1 MLTED
6 VIYRFLGSGFL
17 FLSIAVGSVVAQ
29 VGISEKEWQLPKR
42 AQAVSDDGQMLS
54 LRKVKGTE
62 RVTSLTKYRFATL
75 EFDMRIGRIGSG
87 LNYYLGFMSRD
98 PWAKNV
104 VWLINDGGKSF
115 FLRSSQDGKNMNLAG
130 SSTGILE
137 ADRWYPVKLV
147 WNKAAEDRLEKRSDT
162 VTLFFD
168 GKELGT
174 FGYLDTMPNG
184 LLPVVFDVV
193 SLKDNAEASMDIR
206 NIKIT
211 PHGTTTK
218 EATTKEATTRAAT
231 TMAAATRAAVLNQEI
246 PIPPQCYPLPE
257 MPKLTRPTAT
267 LDQGLGVLENAFL
280 ECKLDLKAL
289 QIGRLLN
296 KYTQSEM
303 IHAPSRFF
311 VINAQGK
318 DVPNTQYELV
328 DAQVSQDD
336 ERAEIRAQWRC
347 RASSFRVDM
356 TFTLRKDSPEMLISL
371 EAKNEGSEL
380 MTLGITAPFIENI
393 RIGDQVE
400 DDWFFFPMKSGWCGK
415 LPTRMRHA
423 YGYMAWMQ
431 LLAVFD
437 PEKKCGVFAY
447 CRDDQGAVKNLLV
460 NKRHQVNEEPVPSST
475 GGFSED
481 DPGKIFN
488 SNVATAMAVRHL
500 RYELPAGEFCKLPQA
515 VIGVSRGDWH
525 DPFDHYRKWV
535 RSWFTKR
542 FETPRWYLNNYNYIS
557 RHPHAGHPIGF
568 MDKDETRYVYAENM
582 GPNEVGAMTEWG
594 FWWDYPLDTFNN
606 TARDHQITKY
616 SDGDYDYSS
625 RRGGLP
631 AFREEI
637 RRIHEKGG
645 RLQLYNLAVAL
656 ADNSRI
662 GKEHGASWGRK
673 GKSGKYTTD
682 WVAPGH
688 GYNACLY
695 VGPWQDYLSKR
706 LATILKESGADSVR
720 LDVAAAMYP
729 CFNEEHEHYKGT
741 IRSAVD
747 SKAMGTFLL
756 KCSTE
761 ARAVNP
767 EAAVGTEHAGTE
779 YFAQFIDG
787 SLTQQFRHD
796 SPLFGRFRGMNGHQ
810 LVFMRFLLPELKFSL
825 FGFDKAD
832 GGKRSFFNVVGQDRG
847 GADAETIRYMTRT
860 HRVLIE
866 NGDAVNT
873 LRPEPLVPTLQN
885 GLQANAFPGE
895 HKRVW
900 TLWNRTSEAIQGEL
914 LVVAPRKNVHYMEML
929 HDVPLVAQS
938 RNGQTIISGRLE
950 AGEVV
955 CIAELPPML
964 RASVKGETLTVHV
977 NGHSPDMRLAYFTG
991 PDDQHLAKYLP
1002 LKGGSG
1008 SAHVPNAEK
1017 LIVKLIKGDYLLDQ
1031 IVLP

>member
-1 MLTED
+1 MSTKV
-6 VIYRFLGSGFL
+6 VICRFLQTGFC
-17 FLSIAVGSVVAQ
+17 FLAIAVGSVAAEV
-29 VGISEKEWQLPKR
+29 VMSNKEWQLPDR

-54 LRKVKGTE
+54 LRKAKGTE
-62 RVTSLTKYRFATL
+62 RVTSQTKYRFATL
-75 EFDMRIGRIGSG
+75 EFDMRIGEFGQG
-87 LNYYLGFMSRD
+87 LFYYLGFMSRD

-115 FLRSSQDGKNMNLAG
+115 FLRSSQDGKNMDLAG

-147 WNKAAEDRLEKRSDT
+147 WNKAAEDRLEKRADT
-162 VTLFFD
+162 ATLFFD
-168 GKELGT
+168 GKELGA
-174 FGYLDTMPNG
+174 FGDLETMPNG
-184 LLPVVFDVV
+184 MLPVVFDVV
-193 SLKDNAEASMDIR
+193 SLTSAEAALDIR

-211 PHGTTTK
+211 TQGVTTK
-218 EATTKEATTRAAT
+218 EA
-231 TMAAATRAAVLNQEI
+231 VLDQEI

-267 LDQGLGVLENAFL
+267 LDHGLGVLENAFL
-280 ECKLDLKAL
+280 ECKLDLKAS

-296 KYTQSEM
+296 KYTQSDM

-311 VINAQGK
+311 VINAEGK
-318 DVPNTQYELV
+318 DVPNAQYELV

-347 RASSFRVDM
+347 LAPSCLVDM
-356 TFTLRKDSPEMLISL
+356 TFTLRKDSPEMLTNL

-380 MTLGITAPFIENI
+380 LTLGITAPFIENI
-393 RIGDQVE
+393 RVGSEVK
-400 DDWFFFPMKSGWCGK
+400 DDWYFFPMQSGWCGK

-431 LLAVFD
+431 LLAVFNPD
-437 PEKKCGVFAY
+437 ARCGVFMY
-447 CRDDQGAVKNLLV
+447 SCDDKGTVKNLLV
-460 NKRHQVNEEPVPSST
+460 NKRDHAEGEPVPSST
-475 GGFSED
+475 GGFADD
-481 DPGKIFN
+481 DPGDIFN
-488 SNVATAMAVRHL
+488 RNVASAMAVRHL
-500 RYELPAGEFCKLPQA
+500 RYELKAGELCKLPQA

-535 RSWFTKR
+535 RSWFKKQY
-542 FETPRWYLNNYNYIS
+542 ETPRWYLNNYNYIS
-557 RHPHAGHPIGF
+557 RHPLDGNQFGF
-568 MDKDETRYVYAENM
+568 MNKDETRYVYAENM
-582 GPNEVGAMTEWG
+582 GPNEADAMTEWA
-594 FWWDYPLDTFNN
+594 FWWDYPLDTFRN
-606 TARDHQITKY
+606 TAKGYQITRF

-637 RRIHEKGG
+637 RRIHEKRG
-645 RLQLYNLAVAL
+645 RIQLYNLPIAL

-682 WVAPGH
+682 WVAPDR

-695 VGPWQDYLSKR
+695 VEPWQDYLSQR
-706 LATILKESGADSVR
+706 LGTVLKESGADSIR

-747 SKAMGTFLL
+747 SQAMGAFLL
-756 KCSTE
+756 KCSTA
-761 ARAVNP
+761 ARGANS

-787 SLTQQFRHD
+787 ALTQQFRHE

-832 GGKRSFFNVVGQDRG
+832 GGKRAFFNAVGQG
-847 GADAETIRYMTRT
+847 HAGASAETVRYITRT
-860 HRVLIE
+860 HRVLRE

-873 LRPEPLVPTLQN
+873 LCPEPLVPTLQN

-914 LVVAPRKNVHYMEML
+914 LAVVPRKNVHYMEML
-929 HDVPLVAQS
+929 HDVPLDALNRS
-938 RNGQTIISGRLE
+938 GQTIISGRLE
-950 AGEVV
+950 AGEVI

-991 PDDQHLAKYLP
+991 PDDQHLAKDLP
-1002 LKGGSG
+1002 LKSGSG
-1008 SAHVPNAEK
+1008 SAHVPKAEK
-1017 LIVKLIKGDYLLDQ
+1017 LIVKLIKGNYLLDQ
-1031 IVLP
+1031 IVLLP